1 MKTQA
6 MGLAQHGVTTMEDLF
21 RSYWW
26 LIFPLGWF
34 VASGFSSLLNY
45 RRQRDTLK
53 LIQTY
58 AEKGQ
63 EPPAALLKVLER
75 PIDADDDAWQTRNQ
89 GGRPGDGSWFS
100 VVLFGVMSAGFGYA
114 SYTDIYGASDAFL
127 IVSFVLGALCLASLV
142 SALRSGGRGPRA

>member
-1 MKTQA
+1 
-6 MGLAQHGVTTMEDLF
+6 MEDLF

-63 EPPAALLKVLER
+63 EPPEALLKVLER
-75 PIDADDDAWQTRNQ
+75 PIDADDDSWRSRRC
-89 GGRPGDGSWFS
+89 GRSGDGSWFS
-100 VVLFGVMSAGFGYA
+100 VVLFGVMSAGFAYA
-114 SYTDIYGASDAFL
+114 SWADIYGAGEAFL

-142 SALRSGGRGPRA
+142 SALRGGGRGPQA

>member
-6 MGLAQHGVTTMEDLF
+6 MGPAQHGVTTMEDLF

-89 GGRPGDGSWFS
+89 GGRPGDGRHGRGH
-100 VVLFGVMSAGFGYA
+100 LHATPLRSAA
-114 SYTDIYGASDAFL
+114 RP
-127 IVSFVLGALCLASLV
+127 LCLSMV
-142 SALRSGGRGPRA
+142 RPSGVCHEDH